1 MLSTSKMVV
10 LNNSIIANFIV
21 LVVVFAMCIYCI
33 YGACYIFFWSSCGL
47 FIIIFQDFL
56 SSDVP

>member
-1 MLSTSKMVV
+1 VLSTSKMAV
-10 LNNSIIANFIV
+10 LNNSIIVNFIV

-33 YGACYIFFWSSCGL
+33 YGVCYIFFWFSCGL

-56 SSDVP
+56 CSDVP